1 MENTAKHKQ
10 DTRNERRRKN
20 PLQAISCNNG
30 HQYGCHCPRR
40 AGYLIKPARK
50 RTDYQAGNNG
60 RNQPGRRRRT
70 AAYAEGQRQRKRHR
84 RNRQPGHEILYK
96 IGPAVVLKLFF

>member
-10 DTRNERRRKN
+10 DTRNERGRKN
-20 PLQAISCNNG
+20 TLQAISRNNG
-30 HQYGCHCPRR
+30 HQYGCHCSRR

-50 RTDYQAGNNG
+50 RTDHQAGNNG

-70 AAYAEGQRQRKRHR
+70 AAYTEGQRQRKRHR